1 VCSPRLGVDSW
12 EVRMNRDKLLSI
24 IARTAIVVI
33 CLCTVTPVVLF
44 IMLGNLINGSLMIM
58 ELLWGHGG

>member
-1 VCSPRLGVDSW
+1 
-12 EVRMNRDKLLSI
+12 MNRDKLLSI

-44 IMLGNLINGSLMIM
+44 IILGNLIDGSFMVL
-58 ELLWGHGG
+58 ELLSLWGLI